1 MKKTISM
8 YWPLAII
15 VPLAAAAY
23 LHSVG
28 GAPSRGPLAVHQA
41 SAELARTVSFGL
53 VGDTAKSLPAA
64 SGDVA
69 LAVPK
74 AL

>member
-1 MKKTISM
+1 MRKTISM
-8 YWPLAII
+8 YWPLAIV

-23 LHSVG
+23 LYASN
-28 GAPSRGPLAVHQA
+28 AARPSEPQPIGQV

-53 VGDTAKSLPAA
+53 VGDSPEAA
-64 SGDVA
+64 SA
-69 LAVPK
+69 APLAATK